1 MASKDLKNDL
11 MKMDLYKLLEV
22 PEDADAKQIKKAYRT
37 KALKCHPD
45 KNPDNPNA
53 ANLFHQLSEALKV
66 LTDIG
71 ARAAY
76 DHVRKA
82 KKLAQERLDKLDS
95 KRKKVKLDLEA
106 REKAAEADDREKRYA
121 KATMKQEIERLR
133 DEGSRILEEEQRKLR
148 EELKK
153 EQELAA
159 QRLND
164 TSEPTRLKVKW
175 KASKGDSTNGG
186 YNEKLLRKMFSK
198 YGVINILLVSAKK
211 RGSAVVEFKRWKD
224 AELASIAELGL
235 PSNPLKIDL
244 IGEKPE
250 QTAPPSDLNGSY
262 RVPTEGNQNQD
273 VKPCFP
279 WATSHTTTSVP
290 SSTTTS
296 VSSKSSDDDFES
308 QVLARLKKAQ
318 ERKRQ
323 MQKEAAQSQQ
333 GGT

>member
-1 MASKDLKNDL
+1 
-11 MKMDLYKLLEV
+11 MDLYKLLEI
-22 PEDADAKQIKKAYRT
+22 PEDADAKQIKKAYRV

-53 ANLFHQLSEALKV
+53 ANLFHQLSEALEV
-66 LTDIG
+66 LSDIG

-76 DHVRKA
+76 DHLRKA
-82 KKLAQERLDKLDS
+82 KKLAQERIDKLDS

-106 REKAAEADDREKRYA
+106 REKAAEKDDREKHYA

-148 EELKK
+148 EELKR

-159 QRLND
+159 QNLHN
-164 TSEPTRLKVKW
+164 SSFEPARLKVKW
-175 KASKGDSTNGG
+175 KASKGDVENGG
-186 YNEKLLRKMFSK
+186 YNESLLRKMFSK
-198 YGVINILLVSAKK
+198 YGSINILLVSSKK

-224 AELASIAELGL
+224 AELASIAEVGL

-244 IGEKPE
+244 IGERP
-250 QTAPPSDLNGSY
+250 QQAATPSSDYSDH
-262 RVPTEGNQNQD
+262 RESPAD
-273 VKPCFP
+273 VSNDTKPCFP
-279 WATSHTTTSVP
+279 WAASYTANR
-290 SSTTTS
+290 SS
-296 VSSKSSDDDFES
+296 SSATKAQKSSDDDFES

-323 MQKEAAQSQQ
+323 MQRESAQASD
-333 GGT
+333 GT